1 MKFVN
6 TSGETPIAAL
16 HRDLSSVRSRRD
28 LLKLLAAAL
37 PAGALYAQ
45 SGKRKSAAKRGRIDV
60 HQHMPSPA
68 DPTVGSTRNW
78 TPEKAIADMERND
91 IATAIVMPVNAI
103 REHLWAGTEK
113 ARGLVRDN
121 NEYGAK
127 LVRDHPG
134 RFGLYAALP
143 FIDVEGSLKEIA
155 YAYDVLKTDGIGLW
169 PDTGADRKWLGNPA
183 FAPIFDELN
192 RRKAVVFIHANT
204 PACCH
209 DLDPGVPD
217 TMSEYDFD
225 ITRAVTSLLI
235 NGTLSRCPDIK
246 FIIAHSGATV
256 PMIAG
261 RIRDRVPK
269 EAQARIPNG
278 TYYELKKL
286 YYEVAHATFPWS
298 MAALLKL
305 VPVSQILFGT
315 DYPIELQESTI
326 DELPASH
333 LSAETLRA
341 IDRLNAERLFPRF
354 KS

>member
-1 MKFVN
+1 MKRF
-6 TSGETPIAAL
+6 TGSLSAA
-16 HRDLSSVRSRRD
+16 SRRD
-28 LLKLLAAAL
+28 LLKALAVSVPAAAML
-37 PAGALYAQ
+37 PSGLEGQGAVK
-45 SGKRKSAAKRGRIDV
+45 SSAAGRGRIDV

-68 DPTVGSTRNW
+68 NPDAGRRDW
-78 TPEKAIADMERND
+78 TAQKAIDDMEKNGVS
-91 IATAIVMPVNAI
+91 TAIVMPVNAI
-103 REHLWAGTEK
+103 REYLWTGTEK
-113 ARGLVRDN
+113 ARGLVREN
-121 NEYGAK
+121 NESGAK
-127 LVRDHPG
+127 LVSDYPG

-143 FIDVEGSLKEIA
+143 FIDVDGSLEEIA
-155 YAYDVLKTDGIGLW
+155 YAYDTLKADAIGLW

-217 TMSEYDFD
+217 SMSEYDFD
-225 ITRAVTSLLI
+225 ITRGVTSLLI

-246 FIIAHSGATV
+246 FIIAHSGATI

-269 EAQARIPNG
+269 EAQSRIPNG
-278 TYYELKKL
+278 TYYELKRL
-286 YYEVAHATFPWS
+286 YYEIAHASFPWA

-305 VPVSQILFGT
+305 APTSQILFGS
-315 DYPIELQESTI
+315 DYPVEKIESTI
-326 DELPASH
+326 DELKATK
-333 LSAETLRA
+333 LSPETLRA
-341 IDRLNAERLFPRF
+341 IDRGNAERLFPRF